1 MSGESQDNKAV
12 SEAEAIRVRAA
23 DWLMERRV
31 SQDWSADDQAALDAW
46 LAESPLHLLAYWRL
60 DAAWSRTDR
69 LVALRGSSASDGDEI
84 KRRSRPAIIA
94 AVAAFAIFALL
105 AVAGAQYLLRPTATI
120 YATSVGGHKT
130 IALSDGSRVEL
141 NTDSVLRV
149 STSADRR
156 TVILDKGEAYFEIKH
171 NAAHPFTAIVGN
183 HRVTDIGTKFLVR
196 HDGHN
201 MEVSVVEG
209 SVSFGEADAR
219 MQTQPLL
226 LTSGDSV
233 IATASSMVVTKK
245 TPQKLANELSWRS
258 GVLVFKYTTLAEAVA
273 EFNRYNREKLIV
285 ADSAVAHLTV
295 VGTFPTNGV
304 SEFTDAAQ
312 AIFGLRIE
320 KRGNDVVISR

>member
-1 MSGESQDNKAV
+1 MSGEPQDNEAATQ
-12 SEAEAIRVRAA
+12 AEAIRIRAA

-31 SQDWSADDQAALDAW
+31 SEDWTADNQAVLDAW

-69 LVALRGSSASDGDEI
+69 LVALRGSPASGVVENE
-84 KRRSRPAIIA
+84 KRSRPAMI
-94 AVAAFAIFALL
+94 AVAAITIFAVL
-105 AVAGAQYLLRPTATI
+105 AVAGAQYLSRPAATI
-120 YATSVGGHKT
+120 YETSVGGRKT

-149 STSADRR
+149 STNADRR

-233 IATASSMVVTKK
+233 VATASSMIVTKK

-258 GVLVFKYTTLAEAVA
+258 GVLVFKYTTLADAVA

-285 ADSAVAHLTV
+285 ADSAVARLTV